1 MKYIV
6 LLSLLV
12 QSAIAGV
19 TLTKLDFNKTDSQG
33 KITVKFDGVM
43 RGIPELKV
51 MGEAVQV
58 VIPDSKVKQNM
69 EKSVSFSSGLKDTQI
84 RAYQTTATQTKI
96 KALLPFNIEKK
107 SDLVTLKLE
116 NNHIELTFPRV
127 KKAVKKVAQ
136 RGSILPKK
144 KTKVKKEFL
153 NKDYLDSLL
162 DIEKKDEVAAQ
173 PKIIKPTVAK
183 KDSEQKS
190 EAKLSTTDAVQTT
203 QAANQNI
210 GSSNFSLVKYGGK
223 FVAFLGLVL
232 MLFYGVISL
241 MKKGFIKKGK
251 LGFLGSTD
259 KIMVLNQH
267 YLAPKRSLMMI
278 KAHNQVFLVSNTEA
292 GIHPISEIRDVAG
305 LIKDEEKTLVGTNF
319 DAKLDFAEADP
330 INDAKIKIKEDIS
343 ESNKESSL
351 SSYNEIKEKI
361 KFSDQI
367 KEKVK
372 GLKSLQ

>member
-1 MKYIV
+1 MKFFV
-6 LLSLLV
+6 LLLLLSH
-12 QSAIAGV
+12 SALADV
-19 TLTKLDFNKTDSQG
+19 TLTKLDFKKTANTG
-33 KITVKFDGVM
+33 KITVNFDGVM

-51 MGEAVQV
+51 MGEAIQV
-58 VIPDSKVKQNM
+58 IIPDSRVKRNM

-84 RAYQTTATQTKI
+84 RAYQTTATQAKI
-96 KALLPFNIEKK
+96 KALLPFNVEKK
-107 SDLVTLKLE
+107 SELVTLKLE

-127 KKAVKKVAQ
+127 QISGKAASKKVSKQ
-136 RGSILPKK
+136 KSILPKK
-144 KTKVKKEFL
+144 KSTVKKEFL
-153 NKDYLDSLL
+153 DKEYLNSLL
-162 DIEKKDEVAAQ
+162 DIEKKEEVAAA
-173 PKIIKPTVAK
+173 PVAGKVIKPTPTKAA
-183 KDSEQKS
+183 EKS
-190 EAKLSTTDAVQTT
+190 DAVQTT
-203 QAANQNI
+203 QAANQNNPA
-210 GSSNFSLVKYGGK
+210 GDFSLLKYGGK
-223 FVAFLGLVL
+223 FAAFLGLVL
-232 MLFYGVISL
+232 MLFYGVMSL

-305 LIKDEEKTLVGTNF
+305 LIKDEERTLVGTNF
-319 DAKLDFAEADP
+319 DTKLDFAEADP

-343 ESNKESSL
+343 ESNKASSL

>member
-1 MKYIV
+1 MKLLV
-6 LLSLLV
+6 LLLLMG
-12 QSAIAGV
+12 QSAVAGV
-19 TLTKLDFNKTDSQG
+19 TLTKLDFKKTASQG
-33 KITVKFDGVM
+33 KITVNFDGVM

-51 MGEAVQV
+51 LGEAIQV

-84 RAYQTTATQTKI
+84 RAYQTTATQSKI
-96 KALLPFNIEKK
+96 KALLPFNIQKK

-116 NNHIELTFPRV
+116 NNHIELTFPRIKV
-127 KKAVKKVAQ
+127 SGKAAGKKVAKQ
-136 RGSILPKK
+136 KSILPKK
-144 KTKVKKEFL
+144 KTAVKKEFL
-153 NKDYLDSLL
+153 NKDYLNNLL
-162 DIEKKDEVAAQ
+162 DIEKKDEAAKA
-173 PKIIKPTVAK
+173 PKVIKPT
-183 KDSEQKS
+183 SIET
-190 EAKLSTTDAVQTT
+190 EAATDAVQTT
-203 QAANQNI
+203 QAATQNI
-210 GSSNFSLVKYGGK
+210 GGKDFSLIKYGGK

-305 LIKDEEKTLVGTNF
+305 LIKDEEKTLVGHNF
-319 DAKLDFAEADP
+319 DSNLDFAEADP

-351 SSYNEIKEKI
+351 SSYNQIKDKI